1 MDFPNILDF
10 FPGLHSFFLMEP
22 GHAIIRILL
31 LLTGMFL
38 VYLGYK
44 EKLDPLLMLP
54 LGFTMTVVNA
64 GILIMGEGQLGTLF
78 VDPMV
83 SEPGKLLDALQINF
97 LQPFYNFTFANGLI
111 ACLVFLGI
119 GAITDLDFFIARPF
133 LSLFLAF
140 AAELGTLLTFPL
152 AVALGFSF
160 KEAASIAIVGGA
172 DGPMVLFTS
181 LVLAKHLF
189 VPIAVMAYVYLG
201 VCYAVYPYL
210 IKLLIPKR
218 LRAIPMDPLEIREV
232 PSSEKFAFAI
242 VAGVILSLL
251 FPVAAPLFACF
262 FFGVAVKE
270 SNIARFREFLDMLL
284 SGSTLFLGF
293 TLGALLSVTVV
304 MDPRVLLILILG
316 MVALLLSGIGGLI
329 AGLIVCKLS
338 GEKINPLI
346 GIAAVSCVPTTA
358 KVAQHCAMEVDETI
372 MILPHAMGPCVAGV
386 ITTAILCGIYVTLVP
401 LF

>member
-1 MDFPNILDF
+1 MNLTNLWDF
-10 FPGLHSFFLMEP
+10 FPGIYSFFSMEP
-22 GHAIIRILL
+22 GHALIRLLLILL
-31 LLTGMFL
+31 GMYL

-44 EKLDPLLMLP
+44 EKLDPLLMLS
-54 LGFTMTVVNA
+54 LGFTMAVVNA

-83 SEPGKLLDALQINF
+83 SEPGKLMDALQINF

-111 ACLVFLGI
+111 ACLVFMGI
-119 GAITDLDFFIARPF
+119 GVITDLDFFIARPF

-140 AAELGTLLTFPL
+140 FAELGTLLTLPL
-152 AVALGFSF
+152 AVALGFSL

-181 LVLAKHLF
+181 LKLAKHLF

-201 VCYAVYPYL
+201 VCYVVYPYL
-210 IKLLIPKR
+210 IKLMIPKR
-218 LRAIPMDPLEIREV
+218 LRAIPMDPMEIRTV
-232 PSSEKFAFAI
+232 PPSEKFAFAI
-242 VAGVILSLL
+242 IAGVVLSLL

-270 SNIARFREFLDMLL
+270 SNITRFREFLDMLL

-293 TLGALLSVTVV
+293 TLGALLSVTIV
-304 MDPRVLLILILG
+304 MDPRVFLILILG

-329 AGLIVCKLS
+329 AGLIAYKVS
-338 GEKINPLI
+338 GGKINPLI

-358 KVAQHCAMEVDETI
+358 KVAQHCAMDVDETI

-386 ITTAILCGIYVTLVP
+386 ITTAIICGIYVTLVP

>member
-1 MDFPNILDF
+1 MSLTNIWDL
-10 FPGLHSFFLMEP
+10 FPGFYSFLLMEP
-22 GHAIIRILL
+22 SNALIRILL
-31 LLTGMFL
+31 ILIGLFL
-38 VYLGYK
+38 VYMGYK
-44 EKLDPLLMLP
+44 DKLDPLLMLP
-54 LGFTMTVVNA
+54 IGFTMAIVNG
-64 GILIMGEGQLGTLF
+64 GILIMGGGELGTLF

-83 SEPGKLLDALQINF
+83 SEPSKLLDALQINF

-111 ACLVFLGI
+111 ACLVFMGI
-119 GAITDLDFFIARPF
+119 GVITDLDFFIARPF
-133 LSLFLAF
+133 LSLFLAL
-140 AAELGTLLTFPL
+140 AAELGTILTLPL
-152 AVALGFSF
+152 AVALGFNL

-181 LVLAKHLF
+181 LMLAKHLF

-210 IKLLIPKR
+210 IKLMIPKR
-218 LRAIPMDPLEIREV
+218 LRAIPMDPMEIRTV
-232 PSSEKFAFAI
+232 PPSEKFAFAI
-242 VAGVILSLL
+242 VAGVALSLL

-270 SNIARFREFLDMLL
+270 SNIGRYREFLDILL
-284 SGSTLFLGF
+284 SGSTCFLGF
-293 TLGALLSVTVV
+293 TLGALLSVTTV
-304 MDPRVLLILILG
+304 MNPKVFLILILG
-316 MVALLLSGIGGLI
+316 MVALLLSGIGGLV
-329 AGLIVCKLS
+329 AGLIAYKVS
-338 GEKINPLI
+338 GGKINPLI

-372 MILPHAMGPCVAGV
+372 LILPHAMGPNVAGV

>member
-1 MDFPNILDF
+1 MNITNIWDF
-10 FPGLHSFFLMEP
+10 FPGFYSFILMEP
-22 GHAIIRILL
+22 VNALIRFLLILL
-31 LLTGMFL
+31 GMFL
-38 VYLGYK
+38 VYMGYK
-44 EKLDPLLMLP
+44 DKLDPLLMLP
-54 LGFTMTVVNA
+54 IGFTMAVVNG
-64 GILIMGEGQLGTLF
+64 GILIMGGGELGTLF
-78 VDPMV
+78 VDPLV
-83 SEPGKLLDALQINF
+83 SEPSKLLDALQMNF
-97 LQPFYNFTFANGLI
+97 LQPFYNFTFTNGLI
-111 ACLVFLGI
+111 ACLVFMGI
-119 GAITDLDFFIARPF
+119 GVITDLDFFIARPF
-133 LSLFLAF
+133 LSLFLALG
-140 AAELGTLLTFPL
+140 AELGTILTLPL

-181 LVLAKHLF
+181 LMLAKHLF

-201 VCYAVYPYL
+201 ICYAVYPYL

-218 LRAIPMDPLEIREV
+218 LRAIPMDPMEIRTV
-232 PSSEKFAFAI
+232 PPSEKFTFAI
-242 VAGVILSLL
+242 VAGVVLSLF

-270 SNIARFREFLDMLL
+270 SNIGRFREFLDILL

-293 TLGALLSVTVV
+293 TLGALLSVTIV
-304 MDPRVLLILILG
+304 MNPKILLILILG

-329 AGLIVCKLS
+329 AGLIAYKVS
-338 GEKINPLI
+338 GGKINPLI

>member
-1 MDFPNILDF
+1 MNVTNVLDF
-10 FPGLHSFFLMEP
+10 FPGIHSFILMEP
-22 GHAIIRILL
+22 GNAIIRILL
-31 LLTGMFL
+31 VLVGMSL

-54 LGFTMTVVNA
+54 LGFMMAVVNA
-64 GILIMGEGQLGTLF
+64 GILIMGEGQMGTLF

-111 ACLVFLGI
+111 ACLVFMGI

-133 LSLFLAF
+133 LSLSLAF
-140 AAELGTLLTFPL
+140 AAELGTLLTLPL

-181 LVLAKHLF
+181 LMLAKHLF

-201 VCYAVYPYL
+201 VCYIVYPYL
-210 IKLLIPKR
+210 IKLIIPKR
-218 LRAIPMDPLEIREV
+218 LRAIPMDPMEIRSV
-232 PSSEKFAFAI
+232 TSSEKFVFAI
-242 VAGVILSLL
+242 VAGVILSLF
-251 FPVAAPLFACF
+251 FPVAAPLFASF

-270 SNIARFREFLDMLL
+270 SNIARFREFLDILL
-284 SGSTLFLGF
+284 SGSTLFLGI

-304 MDPRVLLILILG
+304 MDPKVFLILILG

-329 AGLIVCKLS
+329 AGLIACKFS
-338 GEKINPLI
+338 GGKINPLI

-358 KVAQHCAMEVDETI
+358 KVAQHCAMEADETI

-386 ITTAILCGIYVTLVP
+386 ITTAILCGIYITLVP

>member
-1 MDFPNILDF
+1 MNVTNLWDF
-10 FPGLHSFFLMEP
+10 FPGLYSFILMEP
-22 GHAIIRILL
+22 ANALIRILL
-31 LLTGMFL
+31 ILIGIFL
-38 VYLGYK
+38 VYMGYK
-44 EKLDPLLMLP
+44 DKLDPLLMLP
-54 LGFTMTVVNA
+54 MGFMMAVVNG
-64 GILIMGEGQLGTLF
+64 GILITGGELGTLF

-111 ACLVFLGI
+111 ACLVFMGI
-119 GAITDLDFFIARPF
+119 GGITDLDFFIARPF
-133 LSLFLAF
+133 LNLFLAL
-140 AAELGTLLTFPL
+140 AAELGTILTFPL

-181 LVLAKHLF
+181 LMLAKHLF

-210 IKLLIPKR
+210 IKLMIPKR
-218 LRAIPMDPLEIREV
+218 LRAIPMDPMEIRTV

-242 VAGVILSLL
+242 VAGVVLSLL

-270 SNIARFREFLDMLL
+270 SNIGRFREFLDILL

-293 TLGALLSVTVV
+293 TLGALLSVTIV
-304 MDPRVLLILILG
+304 MNPKVFLILILG

-329 AGLIVCKLS
+329 AGLIACKVS
-338 GEKINPLI
+338 GGKINPLI

-358 KVAQHCAMEVDETI
+358 KVAQHCAMEEDETI
-372 MILPHAMGPCVAGV
+372 MILPFAMGPCVAGV
-386 ITTAILCGIYVTLVP
+386 ITTAIICGIYITFVP

>member
-1 MDFPNILDF
+1 MNVTNLWDF
-10 FPGLHSFFLMEP
+10 FPGLYSFILMEP
-22 GHAIIRILL
+22 ANALIRILL
-31 LLTGMFL
+31 ILIGIFL
-38 VYLGYK
+38 VYMGYK
-44 EKLDPLLMLP
+44 DKLDPLLMLP
-54 LGFTMTVVNA
+54 MGFMMAVVNG
-64 GILIMGEGQLGTLF
+64 GILITGGGELGTLF

-111 ACLVFLGI
+111 ACLVFMGI
-119 GAITDLDFFIARPF
+119 GGITDLDFFIARPF
-133 LSLFLAF
+133 LNLFLAL
-140 AAELGTLLTFPL
+140 AAELGTILTFPL

-181 LVLAKHLF
+181 LMLAKHLF

-210 IKLLIPKR
+210 IKLMIPKR
-218 LRAIPMDPLEIREV
+218 LRAIPMDPMEIRTV

-242 VAGVILSLL
+242 VAGVVLSLL

-270 SNIARFREFLDMLL
+270 SNIGRFREFLDILL

-293 TLGALLSVTVV
+293 TLGALLSVTIV
-304 MDPRVLLILILG
+304 MNPKVFLILILG

-329 AGLIVCKLS
+329 AGLIACKVS
-338 GEKINPLI
+338 GGKINPLI

-372 MILPHAMGPCVAGV
+372 LILPYAMGPNVAGV

>member
-1 MDFPNILDF
+1 MSLTNIWDF
-10 FPGLHSFFLMEP
+10 FPGLYSFILMEP
-22 GHAIIRILL
+22 ANALIRILL
-31 LLTGMFL
+31 ILIGIFL
-38 VYLGYK
+38 VYMGYK
-44 EKLDPLLMLP
+44 DKLDPLLMLP
-54 LGFTMTVVNA
+54 MGFMMAVVNG
-64 GILIMGEGQLGTLF
+64 GILITGGGELGTLF

-111 ACLVFLGI
+111 ACLVFMGI
-119 GAITDLDFFIARPF
+119 GGITDLDFFIARPF
-133 LSLFLAF
+133 LSLFLAL
-140 AAELGTLLTFPL
+140 AAELGTILTFPL

-181 LVLAKHLF
+181 LMLAKHLF

-210 IKLLIPKR
+210 IKLMIPKR
-218 LRAIPMDPLEIREV
+218 LRAIPMDPMEIRTV
-232 PSSEKFAFAI
+232 PPSEKFAFAI
-242 VAGVILSLL
+242 VAGVVLSLL

-270 SNIARFREFLDMLL
+270 SNIARFREFLDILL

-293 TLGALLSVTVV
+293 TLGALLSVTTV
-304 MDPRVLLILILG
+304 MNPKVFLILILG

-329 AGLIVCKLS
+329 AGLIAYKVS
-338 GEKINPLI
+338 GGKINPLI

-372 MILPHAMGPCVAGV
+372 LILPYAMGPNVAGV

>member
-1 MDFPNILDF
+1 MNVTNIWDF
-10 FPGLHSFFLMEP
+10 FPGLYSFFLMEP

-31 LLTGMFL
+31 VLIGMFL
-38 VYLGYK
+38 VYMGYK

-54 LGFTMTVVNA
+54 LGFTMAVVNA
-64 GILIMGEGQLGTLF
+64 GILIMGDGKLATLF

-83 SEPGKLLDALQINF
+83 NEPTKLLDALQINF

-111 ACLVFLGI
+111 ACVVFMGI
-119 GAITDLDFFIARPF
+119 GVITDLDFFIARPF

-140 AAELGTLLTFPL
+140 AAELGTLLTLPL
-152 AVALGFSF
+152 AVALGFNL

-181 LVLAKHLF
+181 LMLAKHLF

-218 LRAIPMDPLEIREV
+218 LRAIPMDPMEIRDV
-232 PSSEKFAFAI
+232 SSSEKFAFAI
-242 VAGVILSLL
+242 VAGVILSLV

-270 SNIARFREFLDMLL
+270 SNIARFREFLDILL

-304 MDPRVLLILILG
+304 MDPRVFLILILG

-329 AGLIVCKLS
+329 AGLIAYKFS
-338 GEKINPLI
+338 GGKINPLI

>member
-1 MDFPNILDF
+1 M
-10 FPGLHSFFLMEP
+10 
-22 GHAIIRILL
+22 
-31 LLTGMFL
+31 
-38 VYLGYK
+38 
-44 EKLDPLLMLP
+44 
-54 LGFTMTVVNA
+54 
-64 GILIMGEGQLGTLF
+64 
-78 VDPMV
+78 
-83 SEPGKLLDALQINF
+83 
-97 LQPFYNFTFANGLI
+97 
-111 ACLVFLGI
+111 
-119 GAITDLDFFIARPF
+119 
-133 LSLFLAF
+133 
-140 AAELGTLLTFPL
+140 
-152 AVALGFSF
+152 GFSL

-181 LVLAKHLF
+181 LMLAKHLF

-218 LRAIPMDPLEIREV
+218 LRAIPMDPMEIRDV
-232 PSSEKFAFAI
+232 PPSEKFTFSI
-242 VAGVILSLL
+242 VAGVILCLV

-270 SNIARFREFLDMLL
+270 ANIPRFREFLDMLL

-293 TLGALLSVTVV
+293 TLGALLSVNVV
-304 MDPRVLLILILG
+304 MDPRVFLILILG
-316 MVALLLSGIGGLI
+316 MVALLLSGIGGLV
-329 AGLIVCKLS
+329 AGLIAYKVS
-338 GEKINPLI
+338 GGKINPLI

-372 MILPHAMGPCVAGV
+372 MILPQAMGPCVAGV

>member
-1 MDFPNILDF
+1 VNFPNILDF

-22 GHAIIRILL
+22 GNAVIRILL
-31 LLTGMFL
+31 VLVGMFL

-44 EKLDPLLMLP
+44 DKLDPLLMLP
-54 LGFTMTVVNA
+54 LGFTMTVVNV
-64 GILIMGEGQLGTLF
+64 GILIMANGQLGTLF

-83 SEPGKLLDALQINF
+83 SEPNKLLDALQINF

-210 IKLLIPKR
+210 IKLLIPRR
-218 LRAIPMDPLEIREV
+218 LRAIPMDPMEIREV

-242 VAGVILSLL
+242 VAGVILSLI

-270 SNIARFREFLDMLL
+270 SNIARFREFLDILL

-304 MDPRVLLILILG
+304 MDSRVFLILILG

-329 AGLIVCKLS
+329 AGLIACKLS
-338 GEKINPLI
+338 GGKINPLI

-386 ITTAILCGIYVTLVP
+386 ITTAILCGIYITLVP